1 MTRLA
6 VTTQAETFER
16 MQAPLAERGI
26 EVVPVQAKERTLAVT
41 GSDPGDSAAAGDHR
55 RDLPAVDV
63 GFVYPSRAMEGG
75 VIDTLLSV
83 PWVTDRE
90 AVLTSRNKAG
100 VLAVCAEAGLPVPQ
114 TTMVSNPVDDSAVTE
129 ALGDFDSPVVIKPNS
144 TTRGVG
150 VVKVGD
156 PDSALGV
163 TDYLDLVHDY
173 RATGDRSYL
182 LQEYLPD
189 ARDFRAM
196 VVDGACVG
204 GVERRLSDEAVESG
218 HWKHNVHRGAEAVG
232 VDLPDRHR
240 RLAESVAETLGI
252 DYLGVDLLE
261 SGDRLVVSETNAR
274 PTIDSAT
281 KYDDGFW
288 DRLAGLIERTAE
300 Q

>member
-16 MQAPLAERGI
+16 MQAPLAAWGV
-26 EVVPVQAKERTLAVT
+26 EVVPVQAKERTLAVA
-41 GSDPGDSAAAGDHR
+41 GGEGGDPSVAGR
-55 RDLPAVDV
+55 QADLPAVDA

-75 VIDTLLSV
+75 VVDSLLSV
-83 PWVTDRE
+83 PWVNDRE

-100 VLAVCAEAGLPVPQ
+100 VLAACAAADLPVPQ
-114 TTMVSNPVDDSAVTE
+114 TTMVSNPVDDATVAE
-129 ALGDFDSPVVIKPNS
+129 ALAEFDSPVVVKPNS

-150 VVKVGD
+150 VVKVTD

-189 ARDFRAM
+189 ARDYRAM
-196 VVDGACVG
+196 VVDGDCVG
-204 GVERRLSDEAVESG
+204 GVERRLSTDAVEAG

-232 VDLPDRHR
+232 VDLPARHR
-240 RLAESVAETLGI
+240 RLAESVAETLDI
-252 DYLGVDLLE
+252 DYLGVDLLG
-261 SGDRLVVSETNAR
+261 SGDRLLVSETNAR

-288 DRLAGLIERTAE
+288 DRLAALVERTAAR
-300 Q
+300 